1 MIKSAIL
8 TTVATATATEV
19 PAVLSA
25 ISQVGFPIVCVIA
38 MAWYVKYITDKNREE
53 INRINEK
60 HGTEMKEITTAINN
74 NTLALQRLCD
84 KLGSEE

>member
-8 TTVATATATEV
+8 TTVVTATTTEV
-19 PAVLSA
+19 PAILSA

-60 HGTEMKEITTAINN
+60 HATEMKEITTAINN

>member
-8 TTVATATATEV
+8 TTVVNATATEV

-60 HGTEMKEITTAINN
+60 HATEMKEITTAINN

>member
-8 TTVATATATEV
+8 TTVATATATEG
-19 PAVLSA
+19 PSLLSA

-38 MAWYVKYITDKNREE
+38 MAWYVKYITDKDREE

-60 HGTEMKEITTAINN
+60 HDTEMKEITTAINN